1 VLSDA
6 QDADAPAGQGGRQ
19 TPQQQAAHAMNVNV
33 SGNAGTS
40 TTTPPAG
47 ALIKESSDRA
57 FKADVIDASLEAP
70 VLVDFWAPWCGP
82 CRQLTPSLE
91 KVVNEKGGKV
101 RLVKINIDDNPAV
114 AGQLG
119 IQSIPAVFAFA
130 GGRPVD
136 AFLGAIPESEVRRF
150 ADKVIA
156 QAPAPANGAGG
167 LEADIKLAL
176 EQAAEAA
183 RAGDLGRAAQ
193 LYGLVLQHAPDN
205 APALIGMARVYLSAG
220 EAEQAQATLDMVS
233 EAERKGEDYTSLV
246 AALKL
251 KTEAASLSGAAALE
265 AKLAANPDDHQA
277 RYDLAVVLNA
287 EGRREAAAEAL
298 LALMRRDR
306 TWNEDGARKK
316 LLEFFEAWGP
326 KDPATL
332 RGRRLLSGLL
342 FS

>member
-1 VLSDA
+1 V
-6 QDADAPAGQGGRQ
+6 
-19 TPQQQAAHAMNVNV
+19 NVNL
-33 SGNAGTS
+33 SGSAGT
-40 TTTPPAG
+40 TPTTPSAG
-47 ALIKESSDRA
+47 ALIKESSDKA

-91 KVVNEKGGKV
+91 KVIKEKAGKI
-101 RLVKINIDDNPAV
+101 RLVKINIDDNPGI

-136 AFLGAIPESEVRRF
+136 AFLGAVPESEVRRF

-156 QAPAPANGAGG
+156 QAPAPLAGG
-167 LEADIKLAL
+167 DASLEEEIKNALAG
-176 EQAAEAA
+176 AAEAA
-183 RAGDLGRAAQ
+183 AAGDLGQAAQ
-193 LYGLVLQHAPDN
+193 IYGMVLQHAPEN
-205 APALIGMARVYLSAG
+205 VKALLGMARVYLAAG
-220 EAEQAQATLDMVS
+220 DTEQAQATLDLVP
-233 EAERKGEDYTSLV
+233 EKDRKGEDYTSLA

-251 KTEAASLSGAAALE
+251 ATEAAELSEVDNLE
-265 AKLAANPDDHQA
+265 ARLKANPDDHQA

-287 EGRREAAAEAL
+287 EGRKDEAAENL
-298 LALMRRDR
+298 VALMRRDR

-316 LLEFFEAWGP
+316 LLELFEAWGP

-332 RGRRLLSGLL
+332 RGRRQLSALL